1 MPKLRTKDHVCF
13 ECGITADH
21 AHHVVP
27 RVLGGTKT
35 VDLCAPCHSKVHSAN
50 LTTSALVK
58 EGLRKRRA
66 KGLCIGG
73 KARFGYWYADD
84 GKVHKN
90 KYEQKV
96 IEGVL
101 KMRGSGMSMYKIAD
115 YYAEKG
121 VLNRAGKPISRHQI
135 RRIMEYENAKRS
147 DT

>member
-1 MPKLRTKDHVCF
+1 MPKLRTTDHVCF

-66 KGLCIGG
+66 KGLCGGG
-73 KARFGYWYADD
+73 KPRFGYWYDQD

-90 KYEQKV
+90 DYEQKV
-96 IEGVL
+96 IKGVL
-101 KMRGSGMSMYKIAD
+101 KMRGSKMSMYKIAKH
-115 YYAEKG
+115 YADEG
-121 VLNRAGKPISRHQI
+121 VLNRNGNPIDRNQI
-135 RRIMEYENAKRS
+135 RRIIEYAKRS